1 MTCRFDALGA
11 AATPVPPDRL
21 QSGGLW
27 GDMLRDYAHTWM
39 LHVNDDLLL
48 DGFRNRPGIQA
59 WIGEH
64 ISKFLLGALPA
75 SAMLDSAELR
85 AKTAGLARGLIASQ
99 EADGYLGT
107 YIEHRFQ
114 GPSSDNPRDVWDIW
128 VHKYGILALLAYWA
142 ATGAQAALDA
152 AARAGDRL
160 RQEFGPGRR
169 DINSTDRHSG
179 LASGSVLEPIVG
191 LYRATGVKRFLE
203 FANHI
208 VAGWETGDRPGIVGK
223 LRAREDIATIGNG
236 KAYEMM
242 SCFVGLLEYAR
253 VTGRREFIDMVLDA
267 RNQLADT
274 QRYPTGGMSSGEFF
288 LRAGVLPESADI
300 ETCVTFTWMQLNLRL
315 YELCADERALDLV
328 EEAGWNQLLPAF
340 SPAADTLSY
349 FLSMTGP
356 KRFFRKW
363 IHGTDGSAYE
373 TAPITCCHNNGHR
386 GLTLVP
392 RFACARTSDD
402 AVAVNFYGEG
412 RWEIEL
418 AGGRRV
424 CIEQR
429 TEYPRNGAVRLDVA
443 AADGG
448 ACELRLRV
456 PYWTE
461 SMTVNGQSVDT
472 GARRVSLTVEG
483 HAVFT
488 LDMPMRPRIVF
499 SGYEARG
506 KISVARGPIIYALDQ
521 PPAGLELD
529 QVALDLRCGDI
540 TARIREE
547 EQDGWT
553 LLRVPVAAIPAT
565 SVFTDPPAE
574 GGTVV
579 LVPIQLAGLKNN
591 PGLEGCVAFTIDK
604 WAHNPRKRETF
615 FPEYRVLLPFLR
627 GRTP

>member
-1 MTCRFDALGA
+1 MTLNGKIAP
-11 AATPVPPDRL
+11 AATPVAPERL
-21 QSGGLW
+21 RQNGPW
-27 GDMLRDYAHTWM
+27 GDMLRDYAQTWM
-39 LHVNDDLLL
+39 MHVNEDLLL
-48 DGFRNRPGIQA
+48 DGFRNRPGLQA

-64 ISKFLLGALPA
+64 IGKFMLGALPA
-75 SAMLDSAELR
+75 AAMLGFGELR
-85 AKTAGLARGLIASQ
+85 AKVGRLARGLIVSQ
-99 EADGYLGT
+99 EPDGYLGT
-107 YIEHRFQ
+107 YVGHRFQ
-114 GPSSDNPRDVWDIW
+114 GPSPDNPRDVWDIW
-128 VHKYGILALLAYWA
+128 IHKYCILALLAYWA
-142 ATGAQAALDA
+142 ATGEQTALDA

-160 RQEFGPGRR
+160 REEFGPGRR
-169 DINSTDRHSG
+169 DINATDRHCG

-191 LYRATGVKRFLE
+191 LYRATGEERFLE
-203 FANHI
+203 FADHI
-208 VAGWETGDRPGIVGK
+208 VTGWETGDRPGIVGK

-253 VTGRREFIDMVLDA
+253 MTGHREFIDMVLDA

-288 LRAGVLPESADI
+288 LRPGMLPESADI

-315 YELCADERALDLV
+315 YELCGDERALDLV

-340 SPAADTLSY
+340 SPTADTLSY

-386 GLTLVP
+386 GLTLLP
-392 RFACARTSDD
+392 QFACARTSDD
-402 AVAVNFYGEG
+402 AVAVNFYSEG

-418 AGGRRV
+418 ADGRRV
-424 CIEQR
+424 RVEQCTDCPHSGNVRIEATTSDQS
-429 TEYPRNGAVRLDVA
+429 
-443 AADGG
+443 

-456 PYWTE
+456 PYWVE
-461 SMTVNGQSVDT
+461 SMTVNGQPVDA
-472 GARRVSLTVEG
+472 GARRVTVPVQG
-483 HAVFT
+483 RGLFT

-499 SGYEARG
+499 SGFGARG
-506 KISVARGPIIYALDQ
+506 KASVARGPIIYALDQ
-521 PPAGLELD
+521 PPPGLELD
-529 QVALDLRCGDI
+529 QVALDLGCGDI

-547 EQDGWT
+547 KQDGWT
-553 LLRVPVAAIPAT
+553 ILRVPVAAIPAT
-565 SVFTDPPAE
+565 SVSAGLPAD
-574 GGTVV
+574 GGTAA

-615 FPEYRVLLPFLR
+615 FPEYRVLLPFFW
-627 GRTP
+627 GRIP